1 MNIFSLRLSV
11 LAVMGATLFG
21 CASTSTEPNTP
32 VAPQKTVTAPAP
44 APIVVLK
51 GVTLSG
57 IVGTGNANIR
67 VAVFDAQ
74 GNRNSVVSD
83 DKGNFT
89 LSVDGLVAPLMLVA
103 EVAGHQYV
111 SLVADPVGP
120 TKANINALT
129 DWIASGIALKA
140 KFAGPEEMASKGKA
154 PAVSANDLKAKTAAL
169 NELIGGALKEVHAVD
184 ANYFDPVSSQS
195 AGVQDILKLI
205 RHNRGYASSQGKRG
219 GTSIF
224 DSNFREISKFS
235 PLNLA
240 KAQAE
245 QKEIAAKGVTR
256 VFVAGDSTASNY
268 DVDVAP
274 RMGWGQ
280 VFDRQFKAGAKVK
293 VVNVAQSGRSSR
305 SFINEGWFDM
315 IAADIRKG
323 DYLLVQFGHND
334 EKCGEEPARPAPA
347 RDVID
352 IANLCTYPGNDAAIP
367 ADMSFR
373 KNLEKYIALARKVG
387 ATPVLLTPQ
396 TRRSFKNGTIGATTH
411 TWGKGKFPGDYSQT
425 IRDTAKANKVALVDM
440 DVKTMAFFNKIGE
453 EGSLDYYLAVDPAK
467 YPFYDA
473 KTTGNRNKPDNT
485 HMQEKGAEAMGH
497 LIAQGLKEDKL
508 PLAKLLK

>member
-1 MNIFSLRLSV
+1 MNNFKLRLSV
-11 LAVMGATLFG
+11 LAVMSAALFG
-21 CASTSTEPNTP
+21 CASTGSEPA
-32 VAPQKTVTAPAP
+32 APAAVEKPATPAP
-44 APIVVLK
+44 APVVVLK

-57 IVGTGNANIR
+57 VVGTGNANIR
-67 VAVFDAQ
+67 VTIFDAQ
-74 GNRNSVVSD
+74 GNRNSVVSN
-83 DKGNFT
+83 DKGNYT
-89 LSVDGLVAPLMLVA
+89 LNADGLVAPLMLVA
-103 EVAGHQYV
+103 EAAGHQYV
-111 SLVADPVGP
+111 SLLAAPAGP
-120 TKANINALT
+120 TQANINALT
-129 DWIASGIALKA
+129 DWVASGIALKA
-140 KFAGPEEMASKGKA
+140 KLAGPEEMVSQGKA
-154 PAVSANDLKAKTAAL
+154 PVVKAEDLKARTAAL
-169 NELIGGALKEVHAVD
+169 NELIGGALKEVNAAD
-184 ANYFDPVSSQS
+184 ANNFDPASSQS

-219 GTSIF
+219 GTSLY
-224 DSNFREISKFS
+224 DANFHEISKFS

-245 QKEIAAKGVTR
+245 QKAIAAKGVTR

-268 DVDVAP
+268 DVDVTP
-274 RMGWGQ
+274 RTGWGQ
-280 VFDRQFKAGAKVK
+280 VFERQFKAGKKIKVI
-293 VVNVAQSGRSSR
+293 NVAQSGRSSR

-367 ADMSFR
+367 AEMSFR
-373 KNLEKYIALARKVG
+373 KNLEKYLALAKKVG

-396 TRRSFKNGTIGATTH
+396 TRRSFKNGTIAATTH
-411 TWGKGKFPGDYSQT
+411 TWGKGKFPGDYSQS
-425 IRDTAKANKVALVDM
+425 IRDTAKANKVALVDV
-440 DVKTMAFFNKIGE
+440 DAKSMAFFNKIGE

-467 YPFYDA
+467 YPFY
-473 KTTGNRNKPDNT
+473 KTETGRRDKPDNT

-508 PLAKLLK
+508 PLARHLK